1 MNSHLGYKNRRSTS
15 KVLPR
20 LFLLLQV
27 SIMLLLSYISY
38 TILSAVDISQ
48 NLILAVLGIINVYY
62 FYKVYFK
69 CRSISKR
76 NSFGRGF
83 ST

>member
-15 KVLPR
+15 KTLPR

-27 SIMLLLSYISY
+27 SIMMLLSYISY
-38 TILSAVDISQ
+38 IISTAIGISQ
-48 NLILAVLGIINVYY
+48 YLIIATLSVINVYY
-62 FYKVYFK
+62 FTRAFFK
-69 CRSISKR
+69 CRSIVKR

-83 ST
+83 SA